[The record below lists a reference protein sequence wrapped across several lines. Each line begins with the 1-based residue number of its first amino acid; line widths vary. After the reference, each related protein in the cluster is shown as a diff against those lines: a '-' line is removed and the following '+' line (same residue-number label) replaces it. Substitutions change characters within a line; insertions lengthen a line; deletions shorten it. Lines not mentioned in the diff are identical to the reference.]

1 MFKRSSVWRGLTLVF
16 SLLLAISL
24 MAGSILETYR
34 TSVDAF
40 FNTRSQL
47 TVTEVDET
55 GEAWSYVSKFKTA
68 KEAFEG
74 LKEFAIRESQ
84 ETVALLKND
93 GNALPLSKDAK
104 ITMLGVR
111 SYAPVYG
118 SSGGS
123 ITDGNATVQIFDC
136 FTERGFQ
143 LNPSV
148 QAAYAKYFADKT
160 WTKPRFGGGIKQLAA
175 VGPNGEIIM
184 DYSIHD
190 AIEAGF
196 DKIVFIIRHDIEEA
210 FKEAI
215 GDRIEK
221 ICAGLGVEIDYAFQA
236 LENVPEGFSVPEGR
250 SKPWGTGQA
259 VLACK
264 GIIKEPFAVI
274 NADDYYGK
282 EAFVRLHDF
291 LQGYTPDK
299 PGDLAMAGFVLKNTL
314 SDNGAVTRGICQMN
328 DAHYLT
334 GVLETGGIEKT
345 ADGAAAGGK
354 SIDIDSL
361 VSMNMWALTPEFVE
375 LLGSGFV
382 EFFEKAAPANPL
394 KAEYLLPIYIDELL
408 HADKVSVKVL
418 PTHDK
423 WFGVTYAEDKQTVI
437 DSFARLVADGVYK
450 KDLFSDL
457 KK

>member
-1 MFKRSSVWRGLTLVF
+1 M
-16 SLLLAISL
+16 
-24 MAGSILETYR
+24 
-34 TSVDAF
+34 
-40 FNTRSQL
+40 
-47 TVTEVDET
+47 
-55 GEAWSYVSKFKTA
+55 KTA
-68 KEAFEG
+68 LVIMAAG
-74 LKEFAIRESQ
+74 I
-84 ETVALLKND
+84 
-93 GNALPLSKDAK
+93 
-104 ITMLGVR
+104 
-111 SYAPVYG
+111 G
-118 SSGGS
+118 S
-123 ITDGNATVQIFDC
+123 
-136 FTERGFQ
+136 
-143 LNPSV
+143 
-148 QAAYAKYFADKT
+148 
-160 WTKPRFGGGIKQLAA
+160 RFGGGIKQLAA

-264 GIIKEPFAVI
+264 GIIKE
-274 NADDYYGK
+274 
-282 EAFVRLHDF
+282 AFVRLHDF

-361 VSMNMWALTPEFVE
+361 VSMNMWALTPEFVD
-375 LLGSGFV
+375 LLESGFV
-382 EFFEKAAPANPL
+382 EFFEKAAPA
-394 KAEYLLPIYIDELL
+394 
-408 HADKVSVKVL
+408 
-418 PTHDK
+418 
-423 WFGVTYAEDKQTVI
+423 
-437 DSFARLVADGVYK
+437 
-450 KDLFSDL
+450 
-457 KK
+457 

>member
-1 MFKRSSVWRGLTLVF
+1 MKTTL
-16 SLLLAISL
+16 LI
-24 MAGSILETYR
+24 MAAGIGS
-34 TSVDAF
+34 
-40 FNTRSQL
+40 
-47 TVTEVDET
+47 
-55 GEAWSYVSKFKTA
+55 
-68 KEAFEG
+68 
-74 LKEFAIRESQ
+74 
-84 ETVALLKND
+84 
-93 GNALPLSKDAK
+93 
-104 ITMLGVR
+104 
-111 SYAPVYG
+111 
-118 SSGGS
+118 
-123 ITDGNATVQIFDC
+123 
-136 FTERGFQ
+136 
-143 LNPSV
+143 
-148 QAAYAKYFADKT
+148 
-160 WTKPRFGGGIKQLAA
+160 RFGGGIKQLAA

-215 GDRIEK
+215 GNRIEK
-221 ICAGLGVEIDYAFQA
+221 TCADLGVEIAYAFQEKDA
-236 LENVPEGFSVPEGR
+236 IPAGYEVPAER

-264 GIIKEPFAVI
+264 NVIKEPFAVI

-282 EAFVRLHDF
+282 EAFVQIHNF

-299 PGDLAMAGFVLKNTL
+299 PNALSMAGFVLKNTL

-354 SIDIDSL
+354 SSDIDSL

-375 LLGSGFV
+375 LLESGFV

>member
-1 MFKRSSVWRGLTLVF
+1 M
-16 SLLLAISL
+16 
-24 MAGSILETYR
+24 
-34 TSVDAF
+34 
-40 FNTRSQL
+40 
-47 TVTEVDET
+47 
-55 GEAWSYVSKFKTA
+55 KTA
-68 KEAFEG
+68 LVIMAAG
-74 LKEFAIRESQ
+74 I
-84 ETVALLKND
+84 
-93 GNALPLSKDAK
+93 
-104 ITMLGVR
+104 
-111 SYAPVYG
+111 G
-118 SSGGS
+118 S
-123 ITDGNATVQIFDC
+123 
-136 FTERGFQ
+136 
-143 LNPSV
+143 
-148 QAAYAKYFADKT
+148 
-160 WTKPRFGGGIKQLAA
+160 RFGGGIKQLAA

-221 ICAGLGVEIDYAFQA
+221 ICAGLGIEIDYAFQA
-236 LENVPEGFSVPEGR
+236 LENVPEGFSVPEG
-250 SKPWGTGQA
+250 
-259 VLACK
+259 
-264 GIIKEPFAVI
+264 IMKEPVAVI

-334 GVLETGGIEKT
+334 GVLETSGIEKT

-361 VSMNMWALTPEFVE
+361 VSMNMWALTPEFVD
-375 LLGSGFV
+375 LLESGFV

>member
-1 MFKRSSVWRGLTLVF
+1 MKTTLLIMAAGL
-16 SLLLAISL
+16 
-24 MAGSILETYR
+24 GSRY
-34 TSVDAF
+34 
-40 FNTRSQL
+40 
-47 TVTEVDET
+47 
-55 GEAWSYVSKFKTA
+55 G
-68 KEAFEG
+68 
-74 LKEFAIRESQ
+74 
-84 ETVALLKND
+84 
-93 GNALPLSKDAK
+93 GNK
-104 ITMLGVR
+104 
-111 SYAPVYG
+111 
-118 SSGGS
+118 
-123 ITDGNATVQIFDC
+123 QIDH
-136 FTERGFQ
+136 
-143 LNPSV
+143 
-148 QAAYAKYFADKT
+148 
-160 WTKPRFGGGIKQLAA
+160 I
-175 VGPNGEIIM
+175 GPHGEILLE
-184 DYSIHD
+184 YSIYD
-190 AIEAGF
+190 AMAAGF
-196 DKIVFIIRHDIEEA
+196 DKVVFVIKRSMADTFREL
-210 FKEAI
+210 I
-215 GDRIEK
+215 GDK
-221 ICAGLGVEIDYAFQA
+221 IAKKVEVEYAYQEYDSLPDGF
-236 LENVPEGFSVPEGR
+236 VPPEGR
-250 SKPWGTGQA
+250 TKPYGTVHA
-259 VLACK
+259 VLVAK
-264 GIIKEPFAVI
+264 DLIHEPFAVI

-334 GVLETGGIEKT
+334 GVLETSGIEKT

-375 LLGSGFV
+375 LLESGFV

>member
-1 MFKRSSVWRGLTLVF
+1 MKTTLLIMAAGL
-16 SLLLAISL
+16 
-24 MAGSILETYR
+24 GSRY
-34 TSVDAF
+34 
-40 FNTRSQL
+40 
-47 TVTEVDET
+47 
-55 GEAWSYVSKFKTA
+55 G
-68 KEAFEG
+68 
-74 LKEFAIRESQ
+74 
-84 ETVALLKND
+84 
-93 GNALPLSKDAK
+93 GNK
-104 ITMLGVR
+104 
-111 SYAPVYG
+111 
-118 SSGGS
+118 
-123 ITDGNATVQIFDC
+123 QIDH
-136 FTERGFQ
+136 
-143 LNPSV
+143 
-148 QAAYAKYFADKT
+148 
-160 WTKPRFGGGIKQLAA
+160 I
-175 VGPNGEIIM
+175 GPHGEILLE
-184 DYSIHD
+184 YSIYD
-190 AIEAGF
+190 AVAAGF
-196 DKIVFIIRHDIEEA
+196 DKVVFVIKRSMADTFREL
-210 FKEAI
+210 I
-215 GDRIEK
+215 GDK
-221 ICAGLGVEIDYAFQA
+221 IAKKVEVEYAYQEYDSLPDGF
-236 LENVPEGFSVPEGR
+236 VPPEGR
-250 SKPWGTGQA
+250 TKPYGTVHA
-259 VLACK
+259 VLVAK
-264 GIIKEPFAVI
+264 DLIHEPFAVI

-375 LLGSGFV
+375 LLESGFV

>member
-1 MFKRSSVWRGLTLVF
+1 MNKPVLVV
-16 SLLLAISL
+16 
-24 MAGSILETYR
+24 MAAGMGSRY
-34 TSVDAF
+34 
-40 FNTRSQL
+40 
-47 TVTEVDET
+47 
-55 GEAWSYVSKFKTA
+55 G
-68 KEAFEG
+68 
-74 LKEFAIRESQ
+74 
-84 ETVALLKND
+84 
-93 GNALPLSKDAK
+93 GNK
-104 ITMLGVR
+104 
-111 SYAPVYG
+111 
-118 SSGGS
+118 
-123 ITDGNATVQIFDC
+123 QIDH
-136 FTERGFQ
+136 
-143 LNPSV
+143 
-148 QAAYAKYFADKT
+148 
-160 WTKPRFGGGIKQLAA
+160 I
-175 VGPNGEIIM
+175 GPHGEILLE
-184 DYSIHD
+184 YSIYD
-190 AIEAGF
+190 AVAAGF
-196 DKIVFIIRHDIEEA
+196 DKVVFVIKRSMADTFREL
-210 FKEAI
+210 I
-215 GDRIEK
+215 GDK
-221 ICAGLGVEIDYAFQA
+221 IAKKVEVEYAYQEYDSLPDGF
-236 LENVPEGFSVPEGR
+236 VPPEGR
-250 SKPWGTGQA
+250 TKPYGTVHA
-259 VLACK
+259 VLVAK
-264 GIIKEPFAVI
+264 DLIHEPFAVI

-375 LLGSGFV
+375 LLESGFV

-450 KDLFSDL
+450 KDLFS
-457 KK
+457 